1 MQLTPFTVALA
12 LMIAARA
19 AAGQSPIRVDY
30 TLRVD
35 STDLSSLAVQMRIE
49 RAPAEFHVAMV
60 AHTEYDDGYWR
71 YLTELSGASAS
82 GGVSVTRE
90 DSALWRVSGP
100 AGDVTLRYRIHLPA
114 SPPMRQAAWMAHLTP
129 AGGLVGGPHSFLY
142 VVGAEQAPVQV
153 TAVLPGTWRI
163 VTGLDTTGTSRHF
176 TAPDVATLVDSPMLV
191 GRIRSWRFDV
201 DGVPHEV
208 AFLGR
213 VGGTAFDST
222 LFVASV
228 ERVAREAVRLFGRMP
243 YRAYYF
249 LIEDGAYGGLEHTNS
264 VSLGVQSADLAR
276 EPDAPLPQL
285 AHEFFH
291 TWNEVHLRPVSW
303 IGVRYVAP
311 EPTGELWWSEG
322 VTLFYADL
330 VLRRAGLP
338 TRDSTRIARLGRLIS
353 NYLANPSHGL
363 VSPEATS
370 RAFNRPFP
378 ATGDYTPSMFT
389 QGELIGT
396 VLDLMI
402 RGGSDGARSLD
413 DAMRA
418 LSQRFTIAHGFTGR
432 DVEQAVAEA
441 CACDAEPFFT
451 RYVRSAAALDFDRGL
466 AVIGLR
472 VTVTRAAALAAD
484 GTPAPD
490 IRFSATANP
499 GDSSVR
505 LNVWFPGSP
514 VGRAGFHSGDVV
526 ESLNG
531 TAIPDVAAFRAVTG
545 RLRIGD
551 TLRIAARRA
560 GVHVRQ
566 TLVITGYERPT
577 ATVSVRPEATIGQRR
592 LLEQWLAGR

>member
-1 MQLTPFTVALA
+1 
-12 LMIAARA
+12 
-19 AAGQSPIRVDY
+19 
-30 TLRVD
+30 
-35 STDLSSLAVQMRIE
+35 
-49 RAPAEFHVAMV
+49 
-60 AHTEYDDGYWR
+60 
-71 YLTELSGASAS
+71 
-82 GGVSVTRE
+82 
-90 DSALWRVSGP
+90 
-100 AGDVTLRYRIHLPA
+100 
-114 SPPMRQAAWMAHLTP
+114 
-129 AGGLVGGPHSFLY
+129 
-142 VVGAEQAPVQV
+142 
-153 TAVLPGTWRI
+153 
-163 VTGLDTTGTSRHF
+163 
-176 TAPDVATLVDSPMLV
+176 
-191 GRIRSWRFDV
+191 
-201 DGVPHEV
+201 
-208 AFLGR
+208 
-213 VGGTAFDST
+213 
-222 LFVASV
+222 
-228 ERVAREAVRLFGRMP
+228 
-243 YRAYYF
+243 
-249 LIEDGAYGGLEHTNS
+249 
-264 VSLGVQSADLAR
+264 
-276 EPDAPLPQL
+276 
-285 AHEFFH
+285 
-291 TWNEVHLRPVSW
+291 
-303 IGVRYVAP
+303 
-311 EPTGELWWSEG
+311 
-322 VTLFYADL
+322 
-330 VLRRAGLP
+330 
-338 TRDSTRIARLGRLIS
+338 
-353 NYLANPSHGL
+353 
-363 VSPEATS
+363 
-370 RAFNRPFP
+370 
-378 ATGDYTPSMFT
+378 MFT

-499 GDSSVR
+499 GDSTVR